1 MGLLH
6 SLLFGGMLAGSA
18 VRAADHNRDAKKNS
32 FTMPNG
38 IEYYYDRRGVMKLM
52 NGTRIERRNGGF
64 YNSITG
70 ELLYSAEKER
80 VDKDNRETI
89 SALHSGKAEG
99 YKYIMVRDPLFTC
112 PMCLEVAT
120 NKYISRLEKG
130 TYRGETGLFNTY
142 YKAYWDYKSKRT
154 APGGKLYDGL
164 DFDIET
170 HTKITQEEFEEIK
183 NAYCPNSSFKPSYF
197 FLQEKDYTD
206 WGIVQQ
212 GRLCYPVK

>member
-52 NGTRIERRNGGF
+52 NGTRIERRNGAF

-89 SALHSGKAEG
+89 SALSDGRGKG
-99 YKYIMVRDPLFTC
+99 YKYIMVKDPRFTF

-120 NKYISRLEKG
+120 NKYISQIQKN
-130 TYRGETGLFNTY
+130 TYRGENGLFISH
-142 YKAYWDYKSKRT
+142 YKLYWDDKMRHT
-154 APGGKLYDGL
+154 APGCKLYDGTFY
-164 DFDIET
+164 DVKTI
-170 HTKITQEEFEEIK
+170 TKITEEEFEEIK
-183 NAYCPNSSFKPSYF
+183 NAYCPDVSFRQNYF
-197 FLQEKDYTD
+197 FEQHKDLTD
-206 WGIVQQ
+206 WGIVKETP
-212 GRLCYPVK
+212 LKK

>member
-89 SALHSGKAEG
+89 SALRSGKAEG
-99 YKYIMVRDPLFTC
+99 YKYIMVKDPMFSC

-120 NKYISRLEKG
+120 NKYISRIEKG
-130 TYRGETGLFNTY
+130 TFRGENGLFNAY
-142 YKAYWDYKSKRT
+142 WKYYWDYENKYT
-154 APGGKLYDGL
+154 APGGKLYDGRHFSANL
-164 DFDIET
+164 T
-170 HTKITQEEFEEIK
+170 ARITEEEFEEIK
-183 NAYCPNSSFKPSYF
+183 NAYKPDESFRCHYD
-197 FLQEKDYTD
+197 FLQYTDYTG
-206 WGIVQQ
+206 WGIVKD
-212 GRLCYPVK
+212 V